1 VGGRTVTGT
10 APPDSLSALVERFDP
25 SVFDA
30 PAGRARIRLRVKGGG
45 EWDVVVRGTR
55 ARLSEASGDRR
66 PDAEITADARAW
78 RELAQDLAGGME
90 VYRAGRLA
98 VRRDLH
104 IGVGFLAATAASPG
118 DGRLRFARVRTREG
132 RVATMEAGSG
142 RPVLMLHGLGGTKIS
157 FLPTVSALAPEYR
170 TIAMD
175 APGFGDSDKPIG
187 SYDAAFMARW
197 AVSLLDALDIERAD
211 ILGHSMGGR
220 VALELGMRHP
230 DRVRSLMLMTPSMAW
245 RGPKPWARYLRL
257 LRPELG
263 FLQPTPRPVV
273 EAFVRR
279 MIPSAEQSWSGAGV
293 DEFLRAY
300 LTSRGRVA
308 FYAAARQIYL
318 EEGDGPD
325 GFWTRLEDC
334 SPRALFLWGRRDQ
347 LVPIGFARHVAEAL
361 PTAEHV
367 ELDCGHIPQFER
379 PAQTH
384 AAMAAF
390 LRGASAH
397 GRRARPATARATR
410 RRAQSGRG

>member
-1 VGGRTVTGT
+1 MSSG
-10 APPDSLSALVERFDP
+10 PPESLTALVERFDA

-30 PAGRARIRLRVKGGG
+30 PAGHARIRLTVTGQG
-45 EWDVVVRGTR
+45 EWDVVVRGGKALLR
-55 ARLSEASGDRR
+55 EASERR
-66 PDAEITADARAW
+66 PDSEITADARAW
-78 RELAQDLAGGME
+78 RELGQGLVGGMDI
-90 VYRAGRLA
+90 YRAGRMT

-104 IGVGFLAATAASPG
+104 IGVGFLAATAADAG
-118 DGRLRFARVRTREG
+118 EGRLRFARVRTREG
-132 RVATMEAGSG
+132 RVATLEAGTG

-157 FLPTVSALAPEYR
+157 FLPTVAALASPECR

-187 SYDAAFMARW
+187 SYDAEFMARW
-197 AVSLLDALDIERAD
+197 AVGLLDSLGIEKAD

-220 VALELGMRHP
+220 VALELGMRHA
-230 DRVRSLMLMTPSMAW
+230 DRVNSLMLMTPSMAW
-245 RGPKPWARYLRL
+245 RGHKPWVPYLRL

-263 FLQPTPRPVV
+263 FLQPAPRPIV

-279 MIPSAEQSWSGAGV
+279 MIPAAGSQNWSGAGV

-300 LTSRGRVA
+300 LTPRGRVA

-318 EEGDGPD
+318 ENGDGPD
-325 GFWTRLEDC
+325 GFWSRLEHC
-334 SPRALFLWGRRDQ
+334 GPRALFLWGKRDQ

-361 PTAEHV
+361 PSAEHV

-384 AAMAAF
+384 AALTAF

-397 GRRARPATARATR
+397 GRRARPSAARATR
-410 RRAQSGRG
+410 RHAQSGRG

>member
-1 VGGRTVTGT
+1 MAG
-10 APPDSLSALVERFDP
+10 PPDSLTALVERFDP

-30 PAGRARIRLRVKGGG
+30 PTGRARIRLTVKGGG
-45 EWDVVVRGTR
+45 DWDAVVRGRRIRLEPPRGDKPTATIAADRRAWGELGQGLANGMDLFR
-55 ARLSEASGDRR
+55 ARRMS
-66 PDAEITADARAW
+66 
-78 RELAQDLAGGME
+78 
-90 VYRAGRLA
+90 

-104 IGVGFLAATAASPG
+104 VGVGFLAATSASTD

-132 RVATMEAGSG
+132 RVATLEAGTG

-157 FLPTVSALAPEYR
+157 FLPTVAALAPDYR
-170 TIAMD
+170 AIAMD

-197 AVSLLDALDIERAD
+197 AVSLLDALDIEKAD
-211 ILGHSMGGR
+211 VLGHSMGGR
-220 VALELGMRHP
+220 IALELGMRHP
-230 DRVRSLMLMTPSMAW
+230 DRVNGLMLMTPSMAW
-245 RGPKPWARYLRL
+245 RGNKPFAPYLRL

-263 FLQPTPRPVV
+263 FLQPAPRRIV
-273 EAFVRR
+273 EGFVRR
-279 MIPSAEQSWSGAGV
+279 MIPESASQSWTGAGI

-300 LTSRGRVA
+300 LTPRGRVA

-318 EEGDGPD
+318 EDGDGSD
-325 GFWTRLEDC
+325 GFWRRLERC
-334 SPRALFLWGRRDQ
+334 APRSLFLWGRRDR

-361 PTAEHV
+361 PSAEHV

-384 AAMAAF
+384 AALAAF
-390 LRGASAH
+390 LRGAPVH
-397 GRRARPATARATR
+397 GRRARQASTVGRR

>member
-1 VGGRTVTGT
+1 MAKAAG
-10 APPDSLSALVERFDP
+10 PPDSLAALAERFDA

-30 PAGRARIRLRVKGGG
+30 PGGSARIRLKVKSDG
-45 EWDVVVRGTR
+45 EWDALVRGER
-55 ARLSEASGDRR
+55 VRLEAARGDR
-66 PDAEITADARAW
+66 PTAEITADRRAW
-78 RELAQDLAGGME
+78 RELGQGLANGMDLF
-90 VYRAGRLA
+90 RAGRII

-104 IGVGFLAATAASPG
+104 VGVGFLAATAANPG
-118 DGRLRFARVRTREG
+118 EGRLRFARVRTREG
-132 RVATMEAGSG
+132 RIATMEAGTG

-157 FLPTVSALAPEYR
+157 FLPTVAALAPDHR

-187 SYDAAFMARW
+187 SYDPAFMARW
-197 AVSLLDALDIERAD
+197 AVALLDSLGIEKAD
-211 ILGHSMGGR
+211 VLGHSMGGR
-220 VALELGMRHP
+220 IALELGMRHP
-230 DRVRSLMLMTPSMAW
+230 DRVSGLMLMTPSMAW
-245 RGPKPWARYLRL
+245 RGHKPWVPYLRL

-263 FLQPTPRPVV
+263 FLQPAPRPIV
-273 EAFVRR
+273 EGFVRR
-279 MIPSAEQSWSGAGV
+279 MIPESASQTWTGAGV

-300 LTSRGRVA
+300 LSPRGRVA

-318 EEGDGPD
+318 EDGDGEN
-325 GFWTRLEDC
+325 GFWRRLEDC
-334 SPRALFLWGRRDQ
+334 APRSLFLWGRRDQ

-384 AAMAAF
+384 AALAAF
-390 LRGASAH
+390 LRGATVH
-397 GRRARPATARATR
+397 GRRARPSAARSRR